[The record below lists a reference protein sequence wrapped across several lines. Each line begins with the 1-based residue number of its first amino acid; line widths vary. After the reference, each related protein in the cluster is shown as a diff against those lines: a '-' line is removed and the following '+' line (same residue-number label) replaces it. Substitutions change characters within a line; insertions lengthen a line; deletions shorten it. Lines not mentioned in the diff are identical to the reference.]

1 MINALRA
8 MTALTVTLLAIALAA
23 EADVAATA
31 DELIGRGEAQLAERE
46 IDRAVATPAYWWCR
60 DAANRAGR
68 RLLRLPPERSAVRG
82 RRR

>member
-31 DELIGRGEAQLAERE
+31 DELTGRGEAQLAERE
-46 IDRAVATPAYWWCR
+46 IDGAVATPA
-60 DAANRAGR
+60 
-68 RLLRLPPERSAVRG
+68 
-82 RRR
+82 